1 MKFDQIIEYYKTFL
15 EKLENRFLV
24 ESTNIE
30 SALFLHKSALSV
42 KNGPMTTNAVLPLT
56 TLVFL
61 KLVSV

>member
-30 SALFLHKSALSV
+30 SALFLYKSALSV
-42 KNGPMTTNAVLPLT
+42 KNGPMTTNPVLPLT